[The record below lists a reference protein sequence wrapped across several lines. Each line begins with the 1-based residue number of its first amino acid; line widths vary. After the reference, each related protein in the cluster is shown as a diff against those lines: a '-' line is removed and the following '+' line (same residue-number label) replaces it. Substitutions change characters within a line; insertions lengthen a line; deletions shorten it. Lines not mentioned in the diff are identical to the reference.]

1 MVNQFWALICEAGF
15 FGWVGCTIGFIFR
28 AFGPDDTFFGRRAA
42 FWGSLV
48 VVFYGLWV
56 LGMMKA

>member
-1 MVNQFWALICEAGF
+1 MVNEFWAFVCEAGF
-15 FGWVGCTIGFIFR
+15 FGWVGCTLAFIFR
-28 AFGPDDTFFGRRAA
+28 AFGADDSFHGRRGA
-42 FWGSLV
+42 FWGCLV